1 MGSLTVSLLYFLKGG
16 LFTNVAGA
24 FEDTPCL
31 QLALDCFEITLEE
44 DVIHNPTIEE
54 TLRDNP
60 QEYPQTLAFKD
71 VSHDR
76 HTCVNE
82 KEDEIIE
89 EYLQGIARE
98 ETNEHQYI
106 CQW

>member
-1 MGSLTVSLLYFLKGG
+1 MSFVTKFRENSWRMIDRDVMLCSLLSPINDTGCL
-16 LFTNVAGA
+16 LPPLAARVRLLLTNMAGA

-60 QEYPQTLAFKD
+60 
-71 VSHDR
+71 
-76 HTCVNE
+76 
-82 KEDEIIE
+82 
-89 EYLQGIARE
+89 
-98 ETNEHQYI
+98 
-106 CQW
+106 

>member
-1 MGSLTVSLLYFLKGG
+1 MVSLLYSLKGG
-16 LFTNVAGA
+16 LFTNVTSA

-60 QEYPQTLAFKD
+60 
-71 VSHDR
+71 
-76 HTCVNE
+76 
-82 KEDEIIE
+82 
-89 EYLQGIARE
+89 
-98 ETNEHQYI
+98 
-106 CQW
+106 